1 MRNPAHSKQPARHQA
16 PSNAGKARGFA
27 APGFIRRARSRLF
40 KRSEATTFQ
49 RCLALH
55 MFASASRSALD

>member
-1 MRNPAHSKQPARHQA
+1 MRNAARGKRPARHQA
-16 PSNAGKARGFA
+16 LSSAGKASGFV

-40 KRSEATTFQ
+40 KRSEATTFH

-55 MFASASRSALD
+55 MFVSASRSALD

>member
-1 MRNPAHSKQPARHQA
+1 MRNVAHSKQPARHQA
-16 PSNAGKARGFA
+16 PSNAGKASGFA

-40 KRSEATTFQ
+40 KRSEATTFH

-55 MFASASRSALD
+55 MFVTQTRSALD

>member
-1 MRNPAHSKQPARHQA
+1 MRNPAQGKRPAQHPA
-16 PSNAGKARGFA
+16 PSNAGKASGFA

-40 KRSEATTFQ
+40 KRSEATTFH

-55 MFASASRSALD
+55 MFVSASRSALD